1 MANPLPSHQARHE
14 KPDFL
19 SVIWGALMDKSLAI
33 GFSNHFFREADDSIR
48 RVIKNLATQKERRQ
62 SRTGWAKFCT
72 DAEEKLSGMTLSFY
86 EGGSKRRP
94 YLAYIGLVIDPDKT
108 YNNWQE
114 RCLTGSICVNDAASS
129 RSEVYSALFNISEHA
144 IRRSIQRSVI
154 PPENYQKNIFI
165 VLDELK
171 FVALWA
177 NFWFQVIFVY
187 TKEFQKKEKLKYFQ
201 PIIPAPNGIFLAK
214 ISDQEV
220 PKIEIRTYVHDLQLS
235 QDQIELKDFMVKAT
249 KSLVN
254 SPLSFTPLIE
264 VMGVDNN
271 YLITLLISYRLRDQ
285 YKLLSKLLF
294 DHVEDDGLR
303 SSEKTDFVK
312 YFIKSIEDF
321 SEVLSVEFDRIGVRK
336 AQLEFQKGIIKEAH
350 NE

>member
-1 MANPLPSHQARHE
+1 
-14 KPDFL
+14 
-19 SVIWGALMDKSLAI
+19 MDKSLAI

-48 RVIKNLATQKERRQ
+48 RVIKNLSTQIARRQ
-62 SRTGWAKFCT
+62 SRTGWEKFCA

-94 YLAYIGLVIDPDKT
+94 YLAYMGLVIDSDRT

-114 RCLTGSICVNDAASS
+114 RCLTGSICVNDAASR
-129 RSEVYSALFNISEHA
+129 RSEVYMAFFNISEHS

-154 PPENYQKNIFI
+154 PPEDYQKNIFI

-171 FVALWA
+171 FVALWS
-177 NFWFQVIFVY
+177 NFWFEIIFVY
-187 TKEFQKKEKLKYFQ
+187 TKQFQKKEKLKYFQ
-201 PIIPAPNGIFLAK
+201 LIIPAPNGIFLAK

-235 QDQIELKDFMVKAT
+235 QDQIELKNIMVKAT

-264 VMGVDNN
+264 IMNVDNN
-271 YLITLLISYRLRDQ
+271 YLITLLISYRLRDHC
-285 YKLLSKLLF
+285 KLLGKLSF
-294 DHVEDDGLR
+294 DHIEDDYLR
-303 SSEKTDFVK
+303 SAEKTDFVK
-312 YFIKSIEDF
+312 YFINSIENF
-321 SEVLSVEFDRIGVRK
+321 SEVLSAEFDRVGVRK
-336 AQLEFQKGIIKEAH
+336 AQLEFQKGIIRAAH
-350 NE
+350 N